1 MIELSTGMKT
11 AMILFML
18 QFIVCIIC
26 CCFTVTIMKIEYERR
41 KCFCLTSNMMDIF
54 MYCVVVPILIMS
66 PLYALIL
73 GIRYYFS

>member
-26 CCFTVTIMKIEYERR
+26 CYFTVTIMKLEYERH
-41 KCFCLTSNMMDIF
+41 KCFCSISIMMDIF
-54 MYCVVVPILIMS
+54 IYCVIVPILIMS
-66 PLYALIL
+66 PIYALIF
-73 GIRYYFS
+73 GIRYYLS